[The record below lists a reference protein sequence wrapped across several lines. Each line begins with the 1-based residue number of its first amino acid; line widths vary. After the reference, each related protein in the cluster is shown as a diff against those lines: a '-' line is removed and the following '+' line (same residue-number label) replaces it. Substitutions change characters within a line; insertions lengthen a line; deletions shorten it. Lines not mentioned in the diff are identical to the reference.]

1 MTQRLLGR
9 LQSRRNVLSSRGGQP
24 GASRAWPNGFLF
36 KAASDILITNRG
48 QPLLSGRRPARSE
61 LGLQV
66 LGRWDKTRQSCPLT
80 RNGVRLGGAM
90 PAPLSP
96 GARRCWVLSTPRLPR
111 SRQPVDALGWEGG
124 DQTPP
129 LGSLGAVPPT
139 RPHFGDTL
147 PPATSSRLL
156 SSVSSGSGAWGLP
169 GVRPCPRSEL
179 AGLGEGS
186 LPPPASRGEQRGSRG
201 FHVAGRAASWLLLP
215 GGCLGPAHVPGVTVS
230 VGVGA
235 AAQPPSWL
243 LDRECLGAAEGHG
256 GLQSVD
262 TKAPSTPQQTCFLG
276 RSPAH
281 HTTCPGPGL
290 TSVGAERLPPGGPS
304 AWQQAGLPVGVLWL
318 AVSGRLGSQRCGPVG
333 RGFGQV

>member
-1 MTQRLLGR
+1 MGQDQAELATHQERS
-9 LQSRRNVLSSRGGQP
+9 QAGG
-24 GASRAWPNGFLF
+24 SRACPP
-36 KAASDILITNRG
+36 
-48 QPLLSGRRPARSE
+48 QPKSPK
-61 LGLQV
+61 V
-66 LGRWDKTRQSCPLT
+66 LGALLPP
-80 RNGVRLGGAM
+80 
-90 PAPLSP
+90 PAPP
-96 GARRCWVLSTPRLPR
+96 C
-111 SRQPVDALGWEGG
+111 
-124 DQTPP
+124 PP
-129 LGSLGAVPPT
+129 LGALGAVPPT

-156 SSVSSGSGAWGLP
+156 SSVSSGPGARGLP

-235 AAQPPSWL
+235 AAQLPSWL
-243 LDRECLGAAEGHG
+243 LDQECLGAAEGHG

-281 HTTCPGPGL
+281 
-290 TSVGAERLPPGGPS
+290 RLPRTRPH
-304 AWQQAGLPVGVLWL
+304 L
-318 AVSGRLGSQRCGPVG
+318 SGC
-333 RGFGQV
+333 